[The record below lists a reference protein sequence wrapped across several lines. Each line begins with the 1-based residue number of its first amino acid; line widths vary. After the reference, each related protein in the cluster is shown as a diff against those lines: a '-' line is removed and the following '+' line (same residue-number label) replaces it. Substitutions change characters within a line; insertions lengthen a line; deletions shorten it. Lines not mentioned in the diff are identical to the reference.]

1 MPIPLGYRGHRRELR
16 YAAFVTP
23 FGTYIPKK
31 MMFGLVCAPYYFCK
45 LMAQVLEGL
54 EQFALPYI
62 DDIAIFSQGWKD
74 HVKHIDIV
82 LGRLRKAGLK
92 VKPSKCKFAQEEVLF
107 LGHRI
112 GSRSRSPSD
121 LKIKAIADFPRPTT
135 KTQAGK
141 TGRKGGKENEK
152 KKEKSSEKTRAGRFR
167 KRRGESQSFL
177 IRDADQESK
186 TRMRNNALRTGRRQA
201 VEYLAKKSVVA
212 AVAEW
217 YRYRTVACFVTSSSP
232 VPLKTR
238 RVGQRCTLNLSR
250 AETSS
255 RWCGVVVRRGG
266 ASSGVVHVT

>member
-1 MPIPLGYRGHRRELR
+1 MDLSKGYFQIPLTPRAQR

-31 MMFGLVCAPYYFCK
+31 MMFGLVCVPYYFCK

-112 GSRSRSPSD
+112 GSGSRSPSD

-135 KTQAGK
+135 KTQVRSFLGLVGYYSHYIPNYSTIASPLTDALKGK
-141 TGRKGGKENEK
+141 I
-152 KKEKSSEKTRAGRFR
+152 KKEKITWDERNVG
-167 KRRGESQSFL
+167 KR
-177 IRDADQESK
+177 
-186 TRMRNNALRTGRRQA
+186 
-201 VEYLAKKSVVA
+201 
-212 AVAEW
+212 
-217 YRYRTVACFVTSSSP
+217 
-232 VPLKTR
+232 
-238 RVGQRCTLNLSR
+238 SR
-250 AETSS
+250 S
-255 RWCGVVVRRGG
+255 
-266 ASSGVVHVT
+266 